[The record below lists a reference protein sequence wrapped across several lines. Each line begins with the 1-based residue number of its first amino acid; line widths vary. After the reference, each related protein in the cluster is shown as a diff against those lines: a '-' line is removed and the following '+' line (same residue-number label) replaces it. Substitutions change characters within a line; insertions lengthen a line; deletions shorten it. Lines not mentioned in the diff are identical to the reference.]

1 VNSIQEQKPYKKL
14 PVALQNL
21 ARVTRLVHIMLG
33 CKGAFKSIPDITQ
46 AAKTSRRLL
55 HIDLNSISQ
64 LKQILILT
72 NLILY
77 MR

>member
-1 VNSIQEQKPYKKL
+1 
-14 PVALQNL
+14 
-21 ARVTRLVHIMLG
+21 VHMMLG